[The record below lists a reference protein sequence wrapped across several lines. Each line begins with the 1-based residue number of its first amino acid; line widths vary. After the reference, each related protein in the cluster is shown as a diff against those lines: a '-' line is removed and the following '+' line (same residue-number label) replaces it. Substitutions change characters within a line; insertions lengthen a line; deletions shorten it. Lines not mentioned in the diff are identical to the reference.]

1 MKGHRDTRWGQSPK
15 PDLFRE
21 RTVAPRPAPVTSH
34 VSDYDAL
41 FERVVIP
48 APLEAGDRA
57 AGSASRDNA
66 FSRRHGLRGWQD
78 ASARAD
84 APAEFS

>member
-1 MKGHRDTRWGQSPK
+1 VTLAGGNPLSLISSASARSP
-15 PDLFRE
+15 PDPLLF
-21 RTVAPRPAPVTSH
+21 TSH